1 VANVNSE
8 VKKAIKE
15 ANVKQWMVAERYGL
29 HEGNFSRLL
38 RHELPEDEKEKI
50 LGIIEELKAQKGA

>member
-1 VANVNSE
+1 MVNES

-15 ANVKQWMVAERYGL
+15 SNIKQWMVAERYGL

-38 RHELPEDEKEKI
+38 RHELTEDEKERI
-50 LGIIEELKAQKGA
+50 LSIIEELKAQRGA